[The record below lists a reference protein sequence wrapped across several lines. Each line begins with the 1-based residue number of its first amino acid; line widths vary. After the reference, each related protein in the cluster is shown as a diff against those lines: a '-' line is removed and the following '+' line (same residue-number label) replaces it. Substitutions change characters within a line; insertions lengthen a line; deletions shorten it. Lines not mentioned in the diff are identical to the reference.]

1 MSDAAPKVRDVP
13 PLIALGALVLA
24 ATVLFPIAHR
34 TPLYPT
40 SLPPLSIDGS
50 ELLAE
55 HRRDLQRPRPPAT
68 NEALAAWNSLTLAHS
83 RRDGNAKVQ
92 AQAQFAQTLF
102 DATDGAPERALAI
115 RALAAQRWLDAL
127 GNPGDP
133 GTVVAARHALAG
145 PLADP
150 TMTDAHR
157 LGWFLLRWERLALP
171 TPERGEVEPVTDTL
185 LRVSP
190 AVQRGFAAWV
200 IASRCTAIIGLD
212 DQDHP
217 RACAELRRPMISIAA
232 RIDPRYP
239 RDEALAATDLML
251 AVALRHPS
259 PATLRARAENAG
271 VGTDLEEAQA
281 ALHNAQDRYAA
292 LARAQPERRWERYS
306 LAVLRELSE

>member
-1 MSDAAPKVRDVP
+1 MPDAAPKVWDVP
-13 PLIALGALVLA
+13 PLIALGALALA
-24 ATVLFPIAHR
+24 AAIIFPIVHR

-40 SLPPLSIDGS
+40 SLPPLVIDS
-50 ELLAE
+50 AELIAE
-55 HRRDLQRPRPPAT
+55 HRRDLQRPRPAAT
-68 NEALAAWNSLTLAHS
+68 AEALAAWNALTLAHS
-83 RRDGNAKVQ
+83 LHDQRAKAM
-92 AQAQFAQTLF
+92 AQAHFARTLF
-102 DATDGAPERALAI
+102 DATDGAPERALAV
-115 RALAAQRWLDAL
+115 RALAAQRWLEAL
-127 GNPGDP
+127 GRAGDP
-133 GTVVAARHALAG
+133 GTVVAARHALVG

-150 TMTDAHR
+150 TLTDAQR
-157 LGWFLLRWERLALP
+157 LGWFMLRWERLALP

-185 LRVSP
+185 MRVSP

-200 IASRCTAIIGLD
+200 LASRCTAIVGLD
-212 DQDHP
+212 DHDNP
-217 RACAELRRPMISIAA
+217 RACAELRRPMIAIAA

-292 LARAQPERRWERYS
+292 LAHSQPARRWERYS
-306 LAVLRELSE
+306 LAVLHELSE